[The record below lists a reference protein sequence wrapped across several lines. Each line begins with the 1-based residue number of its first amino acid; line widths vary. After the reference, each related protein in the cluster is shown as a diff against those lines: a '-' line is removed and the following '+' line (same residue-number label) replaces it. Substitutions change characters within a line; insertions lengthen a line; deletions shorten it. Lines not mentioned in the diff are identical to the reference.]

1 MYINL
6 ITVKGNYH
14 DVLFRS
20 RVTIWRLCSAVEE
33 HKLFKYYL
41 FGKMIKPHVC
51 IVSYIGVFIAFIYML
66 HDSLK
71 RNMFAFYI
79 YIYICIALFFFKPYV
94 SILVMLVKL
103 NLFPKYICGNGKIF
117 TI

>member
-14 DVLFRS
+14 HVLFRS

-71 RNMFAFYI
+71 RNMSAFYI
-79 YIYICIALFFFKPYV
+79 YYICIALFFFKPYF

-117 TI
+117 KI

>member
-6 ITVKGNYH
+6 ITVKGNYQH
-14 DVLFRS
+14 VLFRS

-66 HDSLK
+66 HEICLHS
-71 RNMFAFYI
+71 I
-79 YIYICIALFFFKPYV
+79 YIYMYSSIFFQTIRFNFSNV
-94 SILVMLVKL
+94 S
-103 NLFPKYICGNGKIF
+103 KIKSF
-117 TI
+117 S

>member
-14 DVLFRS
+14 HVLFRS

-51 IVSYIGVFIAFIYML
+51 IVSYIGVFIAFIFML

-71 RNMFAFYI
+71 KKYVCI
-79 YIYICIALFFFKPYV
+79 LYIYICIALFFFQTIRFNFSNV
-94 SILVMLVKL
+94 S
-103 NLFPKYICGNGKIF
+103 KIKSF
-117 TI
+117 S

>member
-14 DVLFRS
+14 RVLFRS

-33 HKLFKYYL
+33 HKLFKYNL

-51 IVSYIGVFIAFIYML
+51 IVSYIGVFIIYML

-79 YIYICIALFFFKPYV
+79 YIYMYSSIFFQTIRFNFSNV
-94 SILVMLVKL
+94 S
-103 NLFPKYICGNGKIF
+103 KIKSF
-117 TI
+117 S